1 MRFRLPAPLHN
12 SSKPAGLLWACLLLV
27 VCAATVSQ
35 KTWTAGAL
43 VVLSIA
49 ALHAMRLRWR
59 RQSDDA
65 MRRSEERLRISQ
77 RIAHIGSWDW
87 DVVSGRMDCSE
98 ELCRI
103 FAIPFEKAPASYRQ
117 FLELLPEEGR
127 NAVAAAIE
135 EALTGEDS
143 FAIEY
148 SLLRADGGE
157 RFLSEVG
164 EVFRDDTGTPLRVVS
179 VVHDVT
185 ERKEAES
192 ALFFEKRYRGL
203 IENLPQ
209 RIYLKDCNSVYL
221 SCNSSFARELGV
233 EPGDVFGKT
242 DYDLFVPQL
251 AQKRQEYDEKV
262 MAAGTAV
269 ERDEQRE
276 RDGAWVSK
284 ALIPLKD
291 ENGKVYGLLGVLTD
305 ITFRKR
311 AEEQLKESEERFRTT
326 FEQAAVGICHLA
338 LGGTLIRI
346 NRRFCDI
353 LGYTQDELLGWTL
366 ERTIHPEDLAAE
378 KENAA
383 KLANR
388 EIDNYSIEIRQLR
401 KDGSLVFVN
410 LTKSMVCG
418 PKGEPKYLAGVIED
432 VTAEREAQ
440 TLRRE
445 RDLVQAAS
453 RAKSQ
458 FLANM
463 GHEIRTPL
471 NAVMGLSRL
480 TLKTELNAKQRGYLE
495 TISSSSRTLLNIIS
509 DILDFSKIE
518 AGKLELEA
526 VPVELGDVFDRVA
539 TVIGSR
545 AADKLL
551 EVRFSLPAEL
561 RRPLVG
567 DPLRLGQVL
576 GNLAGNAVKF
586 TERGEVVIEVAQA
599 GPPDDGGIP
608 LVFSVSDTGI
618 GMSPEQAGKVF
629 EPFSQ
634 ADSSIT
640 RSYGGTGLG
649 LAIVTRLLDLMGGRL
664 SLDSEPG
671 KGSRFSFTLRLG
683 LPDERPMQM
692 AGLAPA
698 AQQGRSCPEPADPAP
713 GPAGCDK
720 AAGTVQLGAL
730 RQIRGARILI
740 AEDNLINQQVLREIL
755 QRAGMSVEVVGSGSE
770 AVAAVEAGEGI
781 DLVFMDIQMP
791 DMDGYQATRLIRG
804 LPGAAGLPIVAMTA
818 HALNEERDKC
828 LDAGMNDHLAKPIDL
843 VKLYAA
849 LVRWLEPRGGEGGA
863 GFPAQPAP
871 AAPPRGFP
879 AALPGVD
886 VATALN
892 RVMGNGALLRKIMVD
907 FRDGN
912 RDAVRQIRQAVER
925 HDLGRARRL
934 VHTIKGLS
942 GNLGAEAVFATAKEL
957 EAVLRE
963 GDCRG
968 VAPLLATLAGEM
980 ALVFDAAATL
990 EKDDQWRETAGPAPE
1005 PVPLA
1010 AAELACQLNEL
1021 ARMLSL
1027 NRMEAQKQFAQLK
1040 RHLGGAPELGALE
1053 RKIALLEFKAAL
1065 PPLRKLAE
1073 RMGFVIKEHA

>member
-518 AGKLELEA
+518 AGKVELEKT
-526 VPVELGDVFDRVA
+526 EL
-539 TVIGSR
+539 S
-545 AADKLL
+545 LH
-551 EVRFSLPAEL
+551 EVLGNISDMHHLKAQERGIEL
-561 RRPLVG
+561 RVRLSPELPRKLMG
-567 DPLRLGQVL
+567 DPLRLTQVL
-576 GNLAGNAVKF
+576 NNLIGNAVKF
-586 TERGEVVIEVAQA
+586 TERGEVVVAVKPIQREEGEIA
-599 GPPDDGGIP
+599 IHFC
-608 LVFSVSDTGI
+608 VQDTGI
-618 GMSPEQAGKVF
+618 GISPEQMEKIF
-629 EPFSQ
+629 TPFTQ
-634 ADSSIT
+634 ADSSTT
-640 RSYGGTGLG
+640 RRYGGTGLG
-649 LAIVTRLLDLMGGRL
+649 LSISRQLVELMGGELRVE
-664 SLDSEPG
+664 SVS
-671 KGSRFSFTLRLG
+671 GSGSSFSFTVNFSLPVAGKAVAETREQELRSLRL
-683 LPDERPMQM
+683 LVLDSNQEAC
-692 AGLAPA
+692 AGL
-698 AQQGRSCPEPADPAP
+698 S
-713 GPAGCDK
+713 
-720 AAGTVQLGAL
+720 
-730 RQIRGARILI
+730 
-740 AEDNLINQQVLREIL
+740 EIL
-755 QRAGMSVEVVGSGSE
+755 Q
-770 AVAAVEAGEGI
+770 
-781 DLVFMDIQMP
+781 
-791 DMDGYQATRLIRG
+791 G
-804 LPGAAGLPIVAMTA
+804 LPMT
-818 HALNEERDKC
+818 
-828 LDAGMNDHLAKPIDL
+828 
-843 VKLYAA
+843 
-849 LVRWLEPRGGEGGA
+849 LESVDTV
-863 GFPAQPAP
+863 
-871 AAPPRGFP
+871 P
-879 AALPGVD
+879 AALSALQDDAPPETPPFDLVLIDG
-886 VATALN
+886 ATAGEAGTKKLC
-892 RVMGNGALLRKIMVD
+892 RS
-907 FRDGN
+907 
-912 RDAVRQIRQAVER
+912 IRSR
-925 HDLGRARRL
+925 Y
-934 VHTIKGLS
+934 
-942 GNLGAEAVFATAKEL
+942 
-957 EAVLRE
+957 
-963 GDCRG
+963 RG
-968 VAPLLATLAGEM
+968 QLALLATVAPDQQEAVQQQAEEWGLSAVLVAPARPSLVLDAMVRALAHVGESWPEIEPKPR
-980 ALVFDAAATL
+980 AKAGRKAAAVTGTF
-990 EKDDQWRETAGPAPE
+990 DPAR
-1005 PVPLA
+1005 LA
-1010 AAELACQLNEL
+1010 AEKTKLERLL
-1021 ARMLSL
+1021 ARNSL
-1027 NRMEAQKQFAQLK
+1027 DAKRQFEKFCGQIPSGLFAE
-1040 RHLGGAPELGALE
+1040 ELQALE
-1053 RKIALLEFKAAL
+1053 GCMEKLDFRKARQLLAIFPADRQEPTSEKRESL
-1065 PPLRKLAE
+1065 
-1073 RMGFVIKEHA
+1073 

>member
-1 MRFRLPAPLHN
+1 MRIATSLKTSSFLSLGTLIVLITVLFWALEEN
-12 SSKPAGLLWACLLLV
+12 SKAKVNDLLADTIQASLFQRISLRDEYLLYREKR
-27 VCAATVSQ
+27 AKAE
-35 KTWTAGAL
+35 WTAKNEAIDAL
-43 VVLSIA
+43 LGQA
-49 ALHAMRLRWR
+49 ARTF
-59 RQSDDA
+59 SDDA
-65 MRRSEERLRISQ
+65 SQAVVAQMRRGLQDTGDIFQRIIRNTETREATPQSRQIYQELEKRLISQMLLRTSALQKDANQLQVAARDRVVQTFDRALALTVIFVAVAVIITVSNAALLNRKLRRRLESLHAGAEIIGAGNLEYRIRCDGSDELVELAQTINLMTERVLHSTNQLKLLNAELEQ
-77 RIAHIGSWDW
+77 RIAQRTRELSESLDLNQSIIAGSVAGIIAYRADNGHC
-87 DVVSGRMDCSE
+87 VLANNAAARITGASVAQL
-98 ELCRI
+98 LCQNFRGI
-103 FAIPFEKAPASYRQ
+103 SSWQQCALLETAERVIATGQPYRQ
-117 FLELLPEEGR
+117 ELHFVTTFGREVWLDAALARFTSSGESHLFL
-127 NAVAAAIE
+127 
-135 EALTGEDS
+135 
-143 FAIEY
+143 FM
-148 SLLRADGGE
+148 
-157 RFLSEVG
+157 
-164 EVFRDDTGTPLRVVS
+164 DDI
-179 VVHDVT
+179 T
-185 ERKEAES
+185 ERKLAEQEIRRSREAAES
-192 ALFFEKRYRGL
+192 A
-203 IENLPQ
+203 N
-209 RIYLKDCNSVYL
+209 
-221 SCNSSFARELGV
+221 
-233 EPGDVFGKT
+233 
-242 DYDLFVPQL
+242 
-251 AQKRQEYDEKV
+251 
-262 MAAGTAV
+262 
-269 ERDEQRE
+269 
-276 RDGAWVSK
+276 
-284 ALIPLKD
+284 
-291 ENGKVYGLLGVLTD
+291 
-305 ITFRKR
+305 
-311 AEEQLKESEERFRTT
+311 
-326 FEQAAVGICHLA
+326 
-338 LGGTLIRI
+338 
-346 NRRFCDI
+346 
-353 LGYTQDELLGWTL
+353 
-366 ERTIHPEDLAAE
+366 
-378 KENAA
+378 
-383 KLANR
+383 
-388 EIDNYSIEIRQLR
+388 
-401 KDGSLVFVN
+401 
-410 LTKSMVCG
+410 
-418 PKGEPKYLAGVIED
+418 
-432 VTAEREAQ
+432 
-440 TLRRE
+440 
-445 RDLVQAAS
+445 
-453 RAKSQ
+453 RAKSE

-463 GHEIRTPL
+463 SHEIRTPM
-471 NAVMGLSRL
+471 NAITGMSYLALQTDL
-480 TLKTELNAKQRGYLE
+480 TVRQRDYL
-495 TISSSSRTLLNIIS
+495 TKIRRSSESLLGIIN